1 MLCSVLTRGTQRR
14 ILNVMC
20 SCFHSK
26 VMVDAEESADKMNE
40 RNEVSPKSVRVS
52 DSEAGRLCTA
62 AMAGSVQSIP
72 TGLVL

>member
-26 VMVDAEESADKMNE
+26 VMVDTEESADTMNE
-40 RNEVSPKSVRVS
+40 RKEVPTKSVRVS